1 LFRFHAGRADTYH
14 GAMARGVTLP
24 EVVTVLVVVAVLA
37 AVATP
42 SLKRS
47 LDRAAVQEAV
57 QRYAVLHE
65 TTRQLA
71 IARGVIARL
80 ELDSARKTLV
90 IAVRRTPVAWDTVD
104 ARTLGSAGLAASR
117 LVIMFDPIGVGYG
130 ASNSRIVFSRGA
142 AADTLF
148 VSRTGRLRRS

>member
-1 LFRFHAGRADTYH
+1 MVLAIVSVLAT
-14 GAMARGVTLP
+14 
-24 EVVTVLVVVAVLA
+24 VVTPPLG
-37 AVATP
+37 
-42 SLKRS
+42 RY

-71 IARGVIARL
+71 IARGALARL
-80 ELDSARKTLV
+80 ELDSARKAVTL
-90 IAVRRTPVAWDTVD
+90 AVRRSPSAWDTVD
-104 ARTLGSAGLAASR
+104 TRTLGSAALSTSQP
-117 LVIMFDPIGVGYG
+117 VTTFDPIGIGYG